1 MPQEKPNNEANKK
14 QSQGEGQ
21 PQKSGEGAQQNAQND
36 KLHAADD
43 KDKEVIGFGE
53 PTDGSGGGGDQIGGG
68 DQAANV
74 P

>member
-1 MPQEKPNNEANKK
+1 MPQEKPNNEANQK

-43 KDKEVIGFGE
+43 EEAVRSYGE

-68 DQAANV
+68 DQVSTV